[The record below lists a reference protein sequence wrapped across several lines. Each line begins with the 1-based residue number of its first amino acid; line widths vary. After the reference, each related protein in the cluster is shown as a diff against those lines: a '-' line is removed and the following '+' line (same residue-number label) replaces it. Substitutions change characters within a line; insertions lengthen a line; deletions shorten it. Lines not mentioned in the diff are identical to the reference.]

1 MSEVL
6 FSYTNNYTT
15 LIDPVVNNVDY
26 YRLVKTQKKLKQ
38 ELKAH
43 KRQAVN
49 KCNQV
54 ASISFE
60 LLCVGYLL
68 LIHIIYSS
76 WIEWTCLVCTCKFC
90 LQISL
95 TKGWHEDSFC
105 AKLHFIKLTSVDLRT
120 AATCR
125 QYVAHLA
132 FEIQG
137 IFAWM
142 FQSFWA
148 FMIYSG

>member
-1 MSEVL
+1 MQEPVFFFLLLLFFVFCMQVTDLKNVLRASTTQLNRWWQPFMEPFSNLLPCTCNPFCMSFSKASLESVL
-6 FSYTNNYTT
+6 CQKYCFPNASLNTNNYTT

-76 WIEWTCLVCTCKFC
+76 
-90 LQISL
+90 
-95 TKGWHEDSFC
+95 
-105 AKLHFIKLTSVDLRT
+105 
-120 AATCR
+120 
-125 QYVAHLA
+125 
-132 FEIQG
+132 
-137 IFAWM
+137 
-142 FQSFWA
+142 
-148 FMIYSG
+148 